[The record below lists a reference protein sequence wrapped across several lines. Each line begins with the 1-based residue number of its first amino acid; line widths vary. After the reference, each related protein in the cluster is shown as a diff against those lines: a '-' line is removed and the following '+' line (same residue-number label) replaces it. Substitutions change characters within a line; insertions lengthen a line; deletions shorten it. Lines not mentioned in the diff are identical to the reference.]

1 MGVIFS
7 LGWSPCIGPILA
19 GILFLAISAGNYQ
32 RAVLYMIAYSAGLGL
47 PFLAMSIFV
56 NSLLE
61 RLRSTQGLWPW
72 LGRINA
78 ALLVLLGTI
87 LIAGIL

>member
-1 MGVIFS
+1 M
-7 LGWSPCIGPILA
+7 
-19 GILFLAISAGNYQ
+19 AISAGNHQ

-47 PFLAMSIFV
+47 ILAMSIFV

-61 RLRSTQGLWPW
+61 DCADGASGW